1 MGHGAR
7 RRVGSCVATLP
18 LVILAFLWHC
28 SRGLYAIADFSR
40 TALGSAAV
48 AVFGAVSCATGRPV
62 ASCIAHRGRAPSR
75 RWLRSRAAL
84 AEMPALDRVASLYR
98 ETAAPL
104 CCLSPVCCD
113 L

>member
-1 MGHGAR
+1 MGRHY
-7 RRVGSCVATLP
+7 VSCVAALP
-18 LVILAFLWHC
+18 LVFLAFFLWHC
-28 SRGLYAIADFSR
+28 SRGLCAIAHFLR

-75 RWLRSRAAL
+75 RWLRFRAAL
-84 AEMPALDRVASLYR
+84 AEMLALDRVASLYR